1 MMKKASKSRCQSNV
15 GVGFASNSN
24 EYLNG
29 LSCVTITE
37 LVKTMEYYRQVNIIG
52 YRNQR
57 ETVACYLLV
66 LKIVTY
72 PFKAAKKLSE
82 LTFRFKIL
90 PEPKSV
96 SLISSIKAAPES
108 EDSGFLTKI
117 NDFENT
123 MAHSFSSVIY
133 NAE

>member
-52 YRNQR
+52 YRYQR
-57 ETVACYLLV
+57 ETVAYQ
-66 LKIVTY
+66 KIVTY